1 MLLRFKF
8 GQLTGLLFLLA
19 FVVLQPVVGALS
31 DRLGR
36 RPVLIAFGVVGTLGN
51 VPLLMTLSHTQSPVV
66 AGLLILCA
74 AVAISCYTALG
85 PAVKAELFPAEI
97 RSIGV
102 GLPSAI
108 SISIFGGTVGAIAL
122 AFKKGGHE
130 TWFYW
135 YVTACIACSLLVFI
149 FMRESSKHSRI

>member
-1 MLLRFKF
+1 
-8 GQLTGLLFLLA
+8 
-19 FVVLQPVVGALS
+19 
-31 DRLGR
+31 
-36 RPVLIAFGVVGTLGN
+36 VLIAFGVLGTFGN
-51 VPLLMTLSHTQSPVV
+51 IPLLMTLSNTHSPVV

-74 AVAISCYTALG
+74 VVAISCYTALG

-108 SISIFGGTVGAIAL
+108 SISIFGGTVEYIAL
-122 AFKKGGHE
+122 WFKKIGHE

-149 FMRESSKHSRI
+149 FMRESSKTSRI